1 MKTKPE
7 KKGSTPESGHS
18 RRGFLRLGG
27 AAVAA
32 SSLSLNALGC
42 GEPEPIAP
50 VVEPGEAERR
60 RARAYDFR
68 NQAALDHRQ
77 QPVAEQLTNGD
88 EALYPDHLASYSKAL
103 QHDERGVVV
112 PESYASLVAALS
124 NGAPEDFER
133 IQLGGTTRL
142 ASPQSAFAYTLE
154 GPDTHALALPP
165 PPAFASA
172 GMAADMVEV
181 YWHALAREVPF
192 NEYLTDPLIAAAAAE
207 LSGLSGYTGPKSAG
221 SVVPET
227 LFRGN
232 TSGDLV
238 GPYLSQFLWLDVP
251 YGAMK
256 LVQKYTVT
264 APGDDYLK
272 TYASWLAVQRG
283 GSSGSNR
290 FDATARYL
298 RNGRDLGEYV
308 HRDFSIMPYLNA
320 CLILLKLGGNAL
332 HPANPYLRSATQRG
346 NVTWGDK
353 HAIDMMSR
361 MSFAAEKASW
371 YQKWLVHRRLRPE
384 AFAGRVHNHLT
395 QAASHPL
402 HAELLGAG
410 VLQRLFSAQGT
421 YLLPM
426 AYPEGSPTHPS
437 YPAAH
442 AATAGACVTALKA
455 FFNERF
461 VLPNTVVSSAD
472 GLSLLPYNEPLTVGG
487 ELNKLAANVALGRD
501 FAGVHYRSDGIE
513 GLKLGEAVAIGI
525 LRDWKGAFNEGFSG
539 VTFTKFDG
547 TSVTL

>member
-1 MKTKPE
+1 MKKNPE
-7 KKGSTPESGHS
+7 TKGSTQESGHS

-42 GEPEPIAP
+42 GEAEPEAP
-50 VVEPGEAERR
+50 GVDPSELERR
-60 RARAYDFR
+60 RNRAYDFR
-68 NQAALDHRQ
+68 HQAALDHRH
-77 QPVAEQLTNGD
+77 QPVAEPLTNGD

-103 QHDERGVVV
+103 QHDARGVVV
-112 PESYASLVAALS
+112 PESYASLVAALAS
-124 NGAPEDFER
+124 GRPEDFEAIR
-133 IQLGGTTRL
+133 LGGSTRL

-154 GPDTHALALPP
+154 GPDTHELGLPP

-181 YWHALAREVPF
+181 YWQALAREVPF
-192 NEYLTDPLIAAAAAE
+192 NEYLTDPLIAAASTE
-207 LSGLSGYTGPKSAG
+207 LSALSAYPGPKSAG

-238 GPYLSQFLWLDVP
+238 GPYLSQFLWMDVP
-251 YGAMK
+251 YGATRI
-256 LVQKYTVT
+256 VQKYKVT

-272 TYASWLAVQRG
+272 TYESWLAVQRG
-283 GSSGSNR
+283 AGAGSNT
-290 FDATARYL
+290 FDAVARYL

-320 CLILLKLGGNAL
+320 CLILLKLGNDAL

-395 QAASHPL
+395 QAASYPL
-402 HAELLGAG
+402 HADLLGAD
-410 VLQRLFSAQGT
+410 VLQRLFDANGT

-455 FFNERF
+455 FFNESF

-487 ELNKLAANVALGRD
+487 ELNKLAANIALGRD

-525 LRDWKGAFNEGFSG
+525 LRDWKEAFNEGFGG
-539 VTFTKFDG
+539 VTLTKFDG
-547 TSVTL
+547 TTVTL